1 VNPASGGG
9 VGAPGNGAAVS
20 RSSAAVPATR
30 GGELLRIEGLQSG
43 YGQVT
48 VLWGVDLCVR
58 EGEITALIGSNGAG
72 KSTLMRT
79 VSGLVPARAGRITWQ
94 GADVQGAGPARV
106 LALGIAHVPEGRRLF
121 GAMSVE
127 ENLLMGAYL
136 RGRDAKGV
144 SHDLEHVYTIF
155 PKLKER
161 RRQAA
166 GTMSGGEQQMCAIG
180 RGLMSAPRLLMID
193 ELSLGLSPL
202 LVEQLVEA
210 LTALNREGLTILVV
224 EQDVVAALEVS
235 RTAYVMDT
243 GRVTQ
248 HGDSGALL
256 ADPAG
261 RRAYLGA
268 LAD

>member
-1 VNPASGGG
+1 MSTVAGRRGD
-9 VGAPGNGAAVS
+9 VS
-20 RSSAAVPATR
+20 SER
-30 GGELLRIEGLQSG
+30 GHELLRIEGLQSG

-48 VLWGVDLCVR
+48 VLWGVDLSVR
-58 EGEITALIGSNGAG
+58 EGGITALIGSNGAG

-79 VSGLVPARAGRITWQ
+79 ISGLVPTRAGRVLWRGTE
-94 GADVQGAGPARV
+94 VQGAAPARV
-106 LALGIAHVPEGRRLF
+106 LELGIAHVPEGRRLF

-136 RGRDAKGV
+136 RRSAGNGV
-144 SHDLEHVYTIF
+144 ASDLERVYSIF

-202 LVEQLVEA
+202 LVEQLVDA
-210 LTALNREGLTILVV
+210 LLALNREGLTILVV

-235 RTAYVMDT
+235 STAYVMDT

-248 HGDSGALL
+248 HGESAALL
-256 ADPAG
+256 ADPAV

-268 LAD
+268 LAG